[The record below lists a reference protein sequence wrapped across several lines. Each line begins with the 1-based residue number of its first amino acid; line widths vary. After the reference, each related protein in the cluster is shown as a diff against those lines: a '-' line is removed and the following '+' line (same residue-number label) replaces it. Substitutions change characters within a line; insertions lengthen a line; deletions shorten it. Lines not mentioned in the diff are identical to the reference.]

1 MRPARTNRESLD
13 KRERSLQTF
22 RCGKLSRKHRK
33 HRSSRRAFIG
43 LLGAASLRSDS
54 IKPEI
59 ILTNGNIHTM
69 DPRSPHAEAV
79 AIAGGRFFAVG
90 ANDEI
95 RNLPSAGAT
104 RIDLGGRTVVPGF
117 IDAHLHT
124 ASSGLR
130 HLKEVNCDLRSIA
143 AIQAAIR
150 ERASKTPPGQ
160 WVVGFMYDDTK
171 TSEGR
176 ALTRQDLDAA
186 APAHPVLVNH
196 RGGHTSYVNSR
207 AFEIADVNEK
217 TPDPEGGKF
226 ERDPE
231 GKLTGRVEESAN
243 APFRRKIPNTAT
255 RAERREGVK
264 LITKMIAR
272 SGITS
277 VNDPQGSPE
286 DFAAYQDAYE
296 VGELSVRVY
305 CFISQNFIGR
315 MLASGARSGL
325 GNEWVRLGAMK
336 MVCDGSISERTARVS
351 QPYTGRPDDYGILVR
366 TEEQL
371 YNDSRQAHAAGWHI
385 GTHANGDVAIDIVLR
400 VYERLQRETPR
411 HDPRFRI
418 EHCTVINDDLV
429 RRIKAQGV
437 IPTPFSSYVYYHG
450 EKMKEYGAERL
461 NSMFALR
468 SFLDAGIRAT
478 MSSDYPPGPFEP
490 MMFLQSAVTRT
501 DTKGNV
507 WGPKQRIRVEEAL
520 RVATIHGAYA
530 SYEEKLKGSIE
541 AGKLADLVVLGR
553 DPLRENPASLITIP
567 IERTMLGGRWVYEA

>member
-1 MRPARTNRESLD
+1 M
-13 KRERSLQTF
+13 
-22 RCGKLSRKHRK
+22 H
-33 HRSSRRAFIG
+33 SSRRGFLG
-43 LLGAASLRSDS
+43 LLGAASLPAASV
-54 IKPEI
+54 KPEL
-59 ILTNGNIHTM
+59 ILVNGNIHTM
-69 DPRSPHAEAV
+69 DPANPHAQAV
-79 AIAGGRFFAVG
+79 AIAAGRFLAVG
-90 ANDEI
+90 TNEEI
-95 RNLPSAGAT
+95 ANLPSAGVAKV
-104 RIDLGGRTVVPGF
+104 DLGGRTITPGF

-130 HLKEVNCDLRSIA
+130 HLKEVNCDLRSIT
-143 AIQAAIR
+143 AIQAALR
-150 ERASKTPPGQ
+150 DRAARTPPGE

-171 TSEGR
+171 TAEGR
-176 ALTRQDLDAA
+176 PLTRADLDAA
-186 APAHPVLVNH
+186 APGHPVIVNH

-207 AFEIADVNEK
+207 ALQIADVNEK

-226 ERDPE
+226 ERGPDD
-231 GKLTGRVEESAN
+231 KLTGRVEERAN
-243 APFRRKIPNTAT
+243 APFRSKIPNSAT
-255 RAERREGVK
+255 RTDRREGVK

-277 VNDPQGSPE
+277 VNDPQGSP
-286 DFAAYQDAYE
+286 DDLAAYQDAYE
-296 VGELSVRVY
+296 AGDLSVRVY
-305 CFISQNFIGR
+305 CFISQGFIGR

-325 GNEWVRLGAMK
+325 GNEWVRIGAMK

-351 QPYTGRPDDYGILVR
+351 QPYIGRPDDRGILVR

-371 YNDSRQAHAAGWHI
+371 YNDARPAHAAGWHI

-400 VYERLQRETPR
+400 VYERLQREAPR
-411 HDPRFRI
+411 RDPRFRI
-418 EHCTVINDDLV
+418 EHCTLINDELV

-468 SFLDAGIRAT
+468 SFLDAGIPAT

-501 DTKGNV
+501 DVKGNL
-507 WGPKQRIRVEEAL
+507 WGPKQRITVEEAL
-520 RVATIHGAYA
+520 RVATVNGAHA
-530 SYEEKLKGSIE
+530 SFEENLKGSIE

-553 DPLRENPASLITIP
+553 DPLREIPGSLVSIP
-567 IERTMLGGRWVYEA
+567 IERTMVGGKWMYEA

>member
-1 MRPARTNRESLD
+1 MN
-13 KRERSLQTF
+13 
-22 RCGKLSRKHRK
+22 
-33 HRSSRRAFIG
+33 SSRRGFLG
-43 LLGAASLRSDS
+43 LLGAAS
-54 IKPEI
+54 IHAATVQPEL
-59 ILTNGNIHTM
+59 ILVNGNIHTM
-69 DPRSPHAEAV
+69 DPANPHAQAV

-90 ANDEI
+90 TNQEVAN
-95 RNLPSAGAT
+95 LSSAGLAKV
-104 RIDLGGRTVVPGF
+104 DLGGRTVTPGF

-143 AIQAAIR
+143 AIQAALR
-150 ERASKTPPGQ
+150 ERAGKTPPGQ

-176 ALTRQDLDAA
+176 PLTKADLDAA
-186 APAHPVLVNH
+186 APGHPVIVNH

-207 AFEIADVNEK
+207 ALQIADVNEK
-217 TPDPEGGKF
+217 TPDPEGGKL
-226 ERDPE
+226 ERGAD
-231 GKLTGRVEESAN
+231 GKLTGRVEERAT
-243 APFRRKIPNTAT
+243 APFRSKIPNAAT
-255 RAERREGVK
+255 RADRREGVK

-277 VNDPQGSPE
+277 VNDPGGSP
-286 DFAAYQDAYE
+286 DDLAAYQDAYE
-296 VGELSVRVY
+296 AGELSVRVY
-305 CFISQNFIGR
+305 AFISQGFIGR

-325 GNEWVRLGAMK
+325 GNEWVRIGAMK

-351 QPYTGRPDDYGILVR
+351 QPYVGRPDDRGILVR

-371 YNDSRQAHAAGWHI
+371 FNDARQAHAAGWHI

-411 HDPRFRI
+411 RDPRFRI
-418 EHCTVINDDLV
+418 EHCTLINDDLV

-468 SFLDAGIRAT
+468 SFLDAGVPAT

-490 MMFLQSAVTRT
+490 MMFLQSSVTRT
-501 DTKGNV
+501 DIKGNV
-507 WGPKQRIRVEEAL
+507 WGPRQRIRVEEAL
-520 RVATIHGAYA
+520 RVATLHGAHA
-530 SYEEKLKGSIE
+530 SFEENLKGSIE

-553 DPLRENPASLITIP
+553 DPLREGPSSLVTIP
-567 IERTMLGGRWVYEA
+567 IERTMVGGRWVYEA

>member
-1 MRPARTNRESLD
+1 M
-13 KRERSLQTF
+13 
-22 RCGKLSRKHRK
+22 
-33 HRSSRRAFIG
+33 
-43 LLGAASLRSDS
+43 
-54 IKPEI
+54 KPEL
-59 ILTNGNIHTM
+59 ILVNGNIHTM
-69 DPRSPHAEAV
+69 DAANPHAQAV

-90 ANDEI
+90 TNQEI
-95 RNLPSAGAT
+95 ANLPSAG
-104 RIDLGGRTVVPGF
+104 IPKVDLGGRTVTPGF

-143 AIQAAIR
+143 AIQAALR
-150 ERASKTPPGQ
+150 ERAAKIPAGQ

-176 ALTRQDLDAA
+176 PLTKADLDAA
-186 APAHPVLVNH
+186 VPGHPVIVNH

-207 AFEIADVNEK
+207 ALALADVNEK

-226 ERDPE
+226 ERGAD
-231 GKLTGRVEESAN
+231 GKLTGRIEERAT
-243 APFRRKIPNTAT
+243 APFRSKIPNTAS
-255 RAERREGVK
+255 RADRREGVK

-286 DFAAYQDAYE
+286 DLAAYQDAYDA
-296 VGELSVRVY
+296 GELSVRVY
-305 CFISQNFIGR
+305 AFLSQGFIGR

-325 GNEWVRLGAMK
+325 GNEWVRIGAMK

-351 QPYTGRPDDYGILVR
+351 QPYVGRPDDHGILVR

-371 YNDSRQAHAAGWHI
+371 YNDARQAHAAGWQI

-411 HDPRFRI
+411 RDPRFRI
-418 EHCTVINDDLV
+418 EHCTLINDDLV

-437 IPTPFSSYVYYHG
+437 IPAPFSSYVYYHG

-468 SFLDAGIRAT
+468 SFLDAGIPAT

-490 MMFLQSAVTRT
+490 MMFLQSSVTRT
-501 DTKGNV
+501 DVKGNV

-520 RVATIHGAYA
+520 RVATVNGAHA
-530 SYEEKLKGSIE
+530 SFEENQKGSIE

-553 DPLRENPASLITIP
+553 DPMREDPSTLVTIP
-567 IERTMLGGRWVYEA
+567 IERTMVGGRWVYEA